1 MHHETTTRCLLL
13 NVHASDCTHKPI
25 CMRSRESAHPVA
37 VRLQCSCSLLLL
49 ELMPFRHHDA
59 CLKSNHYLQI
69 LMTDHA
75 SHLCLRSPHQAIYYA
90 TALVS
95 AVASAASFC
104 FFIGDRSKKSLA
116 KIPTEL
122 GGARRVCALM
132 CKHRMVSAAT
142 LEFP

>member
-1 MHHETTTRCLLL
+1 MHHETTTRCLHLL
-13 NVHASDCTHKPI
+13 VHASDCTHKPM

-37 VRLQCSCSLLLL
+37 VRLQCSCSILLL

-69 LMTDHA
+69 LMTHHA

-95 AVASAASFC
+95 AVASAASF
-104 FFIGDRSKKSLA
+104 FFHRRQEQKVSSQESHGTGRSPKSVRA
-116 KIPTEL
+116 DVQTSDGE
-122 GGARRVCALM
+122 RRD
-132 CKHRMVSAAT
+132 S
-142 LEFP
+142 

>member
-13 NVHASDCTHKPI
+13 IVHASDCTHNPM

-37 VRLQCSCSLLLL
+37 VRLQCSCSILLL

-69 LMTDHA
+69 LMTHHA

-95 AVASAASFC
+95 AVASAASF
-104 FFIGDRSKKSLA
+104 FFHRRQEQKVSSQESHGTGRSPKSVRA
-116 KIPTEL
+116 DVQTSDGE
-122 GGARRVCALM
+122 RRD
-132 CKHRMVSAAT
+132 S
-142 LEFP
+142 

>member
-1 MHHETTTRCLLL
+1 MQHETTTRCLLL
-13 NVHASDCTHKPI
+13 IVHASDCTHNPM

-95 AVASAASFC
+95 AVASAASF

-116 KIPTEL
+116 KNPTEL
-122 GGARRVCALM
+122 GGARRACAPM

-142 LEFP
+142 PEFP

>member
-13 NVHASDCTHKPI
+13 LVHASDCTHKPMS
-25 CMRSRESAHPVA
+25 MRSRESAHPVA

-95 AVASAASFC
+95 AVASAASF
-104 FFIGDRSKKSLA
+104 FFHRRQEQKVSRQESHGTGRSPKSVRA
-116 KIPTEL
+116 DVQTSDGE
-122 GGARRVCALM
+122 RRD
-132 CKHRMVSAAT
+132 S
-142 LEFP
+142 